1 MNDRKNNRPRGRP
14 RVSGVCK
21 LSKAVTVKFSKIDYE
36 RLCRR
41 SRQANLTLAEFL
53 RVSAFETTIT
63 ARHSAES
70 VPSGRIPP
78 YPKDGDGTPAEA
90 QGDYCPVQERRK
102 EAIMIGKIKKGI
114 SFGGCIR
121 YVMGKD
127 NAEIIDSDGVLLG
140 NIREITD
147 SFNYQRELNPK
158 IKQPVGHIA
167 LSFKP
172 EDKALLTDE
181 FMAKIAREYM
191 ELMGIKNTQFI
202 LVRHHNTDNPHCHL
216 VYNRI
221 GYDGKVISS
230 QGDYKRNEIATKLLK
245 NKYGLTYAEGK
256 GKTNVEKLHASE
268 RVKYEIFNAVKAA
281 LKCSGTWKEFND
293 YLLRRGI
300 RLEFVKRV
308 REIKRPEDI
317 QGIRFT
323 KDGQTFKA
331 SQISREFSFARLN
344 ALLSWKTSE
353 SQQESERKVQ
363 QRIPDGGH
371 LLVSTGPGLFRPTNG
386 TAPEEPL
393 HQEELLRRRK
403 KKKRR
408 KGFGL

>member
-1 MNDRKNNRPRGRP
+1 
-14 RVSGVCK
+14 
-21 LSKAVTVKFSKIDYE
+21 
-36 RLCRR
+36 
-41 SRQANLTLAEFL
+41 
-53 RVSAFETTIT
+53 
-63 ARHSAES
+63 
-70 VPSGRIPP
+70 
-78 YPKDGDGTPAEA
+78 
-90 QGDYCPVQERRK
+90 
-102 EAIMIGKIKKGI
+102 MIGKIKKGK

-191 ELMGIKNTQFI
+191 ELMGIRNTQFI

-245 NKYGLTYAEGK
+245 NKYGLTYAEDK

-281 LKCSGTWKEFND
+281 LKHSGTWKEFND

-300 RLEFVKRV
+300 RLEFVKRT

-344 ALLSWKTSE
+344 ARLGWKTRVSKKAKYPLVE
-353 SQQESERKVQ
+353 SD
-363 QRIPDGGH
+363 I
-371 LLVSTGPGLFRPTNG
+371 
-386 TAPEEPL
+386 
-393 HQEELLRRRK
+393 
-403 KKKRR
+403 
-408 KGFGL
+408 

>member
-63 ARHSAES
+63 ARHSAEETAVIRS
-70 VPSGRIPP
+70 L
-78 YPKDGDGTPAEA
+78 T
-90 QGDYCPVQERRK
+90 YCPVQERRK

-323 KDGQTFKA
+323 KDGQ
-331 SQISREFSFARLN
+331 
-344 ALLSWKTSE
+344 
-353 SQQESERKVQ
+353 VQ
-363 QRIPDGGH
+363 LCQAEC
-371 LLVSTGPGLFRPTNG
+371 LVELEDFGVPTGIRT
-386 TAPEEPL
+386 
-393 HQEELLRRRK
+393 
-403 KKKRR
+403 
-408 KGFGL
+408 

>member
-1 MNDRKNNRPRGRP
+1 
-14 RVSGVCK
+14 
-21 LSKAVTVKFSKIDYE
+21 
-36 RLCRR
+36 
-41 SRQANLTLAEFL
+41 
-53 RVSAFETTIT
+53 
-63 ARHSAES
+63 
-70 VPSGRIPP
+70 
-78 YPKDGDGTPAEA
+78 
-90 QGDYCPVQERRK
+90 
-102 EAIMIGKIKKGI
+102 MIGKIKKGI

-216 VYNRI
+216 V
-221 GYDGKVISS
+221 VISS

-293 YLLRRGI
+293 YLLRRSI

-371 LLVSTGPGLFRPTNG
+371 LLVSTGPGLFSPTNG

>member
-1 MNDRKNNRPRGRP
+1 
-14 RVSGVCK
+14 
-21 LSKAVTVKFSKIDYE
+21 
-36 RLCRR
+36 
-41 SRQANLTLAEFL
+41 
-53 RVSAFETTIT
+53 
-63 ARHSAES
+63 
-70 VPSGRIPP
+70 
-78 YPKDGDGTPAEA
+78 
-90 QGDYCPVQERRK
+90 
-102 EAIMIGKIKKGI
+102 MIGKIKKGK

-140 NIREITD
+140 NIREITA

-181 FMAKIAREYM
+181 FMAKIVREYL
-191 ELMGIKNTQFI
+191 ELMGIRNTQFI

-230 QGDYKRNEIATKLLK
+230 QGDYKRNEIAIKLLK
-245 NKYGLTYAEGK
+245 DRYGLTYAEDK

-281 LKCSGTWKEFND
+281 LKHSGTWKEFND

-300 RLEFVKRV
+300 RLEFVKRT
-308 REIKRPEDI
+308 REIKKPEDI

-344 ALLSWKTSE
+344 ARLGWKCSE
-353 SQQESERKVQ
+353 SHQESERKVQ

-371 LLVSTGPGLFRPTNG
+371 LLESTGPGLFSPTNG

-393 HQEELLRRRK
+393 PQEELLRRRR
-403 KKKRR
+403 KKRQKR